1 MHEERRG
8 PRGSLSI
15 KEREKG
21 GERKKGWKKRRAKD
35 EKNELSRER
44 TLFSLSLFFF
54 HSPSHMYAGKK
65 RRVRRTRSFARSETK
80 LVAFRGTRDGAD
92 GGDGGTAGQK
102 RITRVI
108 TTLIN
113 K

>member
-1 MHEERRG
+1 MEET
-8 PRGSLSI
+8 
-15 KEREKG
+15 K
-21 GERKKGWKKRRAKD
+21 GERN

-44 TLFSLSLFFF
+44 TLFSLSF
-54 HSPSHMYAGKK
+54 SRARMCAGRK
-65 RRVRRTRSFARSETK
+65 RCARRTKSFARSETK
-80 LVAFRGTRDGAD
+80 LVAFRGTRDGTD